1 VDDTTAAY
9 SREQTG
15 SSFMPYVLAAAVA
28 QGMNVK
34 TSTLN
39 ANPALCVPPD
49 TKGTIPSTVVP
60 YGTKACAGA
69 DEFVVS
75 NVGGA
80 AVGDP
85 ARGGGTTVQNALAQS
100 SDTAFVDL
108 AHRIGTQNI
117 ERMAGQLGVNVA
129 PYAEGGGSGLVNYTG
144 QVGMA
149 LGVAPLTVNEQATML
164 STIADNGQYH
174 QAHVVK
180 YWERGASGARLLS
193 KVGQHAALTPQQ
205 AADVQ
210 YAMEKTTVNG
220 TAVQTV
226 TFGQRHPG
234 TVIGSTGTTTNSHY
248 GSFLGATNQYSLVVG
263 MFTVNPVDKDNLAEL
278 GGSGSASHWPAKIW
292 NTFAEAEFAKTP
304 TPFPANPPSVGQAW
318 NQVG

>member
-1 VDDTTAAY
+1 
-9 SREQTG
+9 
-15 SSFMPYVLAAAVA
+15 MPYVLASAVA
-28 QGMNVK
+28 QGMNVT

-39 ANPALCVPPD
+39 ANSALCVPPD

-60 YGTKACAGA
+60 YGTKACAEA

-80 AVGDP
+80 AIGDP

-117 ERMAGQLGVNVA
+117 ERMAGQFGVNVA
-129 PYAEGGGSGLVNYTG
+129 SYPQGGSGLVNYTG

-149 LGVAPLTVNEQATML
+149 LGIASLTVNEQATML

-180 YWERGASGARLLS
+180 YWERGASGVRLLP

-226 TFGQRHPG
+226 TFGQQHPG
-234 TVIGSTGTTTNSHY
+234 TVIGSTGTTTNSHS
-248 GSFLGATNQYSLVVG
+248 GSFLGATTQYSLVVG
-263 MFTVNPVDKDNLAEL
+263 MFTENPVDKDNLAEL
-278 GGSGSASHWPAKIW
+278 GGSGSASYWPAKIW
-292 NTFAEAEFAKTP
+292 NTFAAAEFAKTP
-304 TPFPANPPSVGQAW
+304 MLFPTNSSTAGQAW